1 MSCRLIIAY
10 DAPDVRNLL
19 RSVLEEAGFS
29 IVADARNGA
38 EAVEMAGREEFDVM
52 LLDLS
57 MPVMDGLEALPLV
70 VEAAPDSAVVVL
82 SGFVNQDVRQKVAA
96 LGAADCVEKGMNL
109 PVLIQTVRDV
119 CAGEDGHPHGDAARD
134 AARDAVGSPPLVVA
148 PAPAVPAGHS
158 VLEADDLVPVVMHEL
173 NPPVQILRRAL
184 DVATRAHEV
193 GDASVVA
200 DQLDTAQRALEGV
213 TSVLGAFSEMRA
225 ADAGQLQVQPEP
237 VDLSEVVRQVVADLE
252 SVTVDHVVETV
263 ADGEVVALADTGR
276 VRQVLANL
284 VSNAV
289 KFSPPGTLIEV
300 GVGANGTHCFV
311 WVRDHGKGVPP
322 EAADAIFAKYAQLGD
337 GPGMGLGLYI
347 ARAIA
352 RAHGGELVLEIPDDG
367 GTRFVATLRL
377 A

>member
-1 MSCRLIIAY
+1 MNCRLIIAD
-10 DAPDVRNLL
+10 DAPDVRSLL
-19 RSVLEEAGFS
+19 RSVLEEAGFFV
-29 IVADARNGA
+29 VAEARNGA
-38 EAVEMAGREEFDVM
+38 EAVEIAGREEFDVM

-70 VEAAPDSAVVVL
+70 VKAAPSSAVVVL
-82 SGFVNQDVRQKVAA
+82 SGFVNEDVRKKVAA

-119 CAGEDGHPHGDAARD
+119 CAGEHGPPQGDAARE
-134 AARDAVGSPPLVVA
+134 AVGVSPLVVA
-148 PAPAVPAGHS
+148 LTPAAAAGLS

-193 GDASVVA
+193 GEVSVVA

-213 TSVLGAFSEMRA
+213 ASVLGAFSEMRA

-263 ADGEVVALADTGR
+263 ADGAVVALADTGR

-289 KFSPPGTLIEV
+289 KFSPPATLIEV
-300 GVGANGTHCFV
+300 GVGANGSHGFV

-322 EAADAIFAKYAQLGD
+322 EAAEAIFAKYAQLGD
-337 GPGMGLGLYI
+337 APGMGLGLYI

-352 RAHGGELVLEIPDDG
+352 RAHGGDLVLEIPDDG
-367 GTRFVATLRL
+367 GSRFVATLLL